1 MYMSFIQLSL
11 FIYPFIILLAS
22 HKWECL
28 NGNLKWYIFFFPK
41 DNFLSTIRSSSSSSI
56 LSSGSGGG
64 GGSSR
69 SGGSGNVFEIVWIYT
84 LNVFELKAESYI
96 FSF

>member
-41 DNFLSTIRSSSSSSI
+41 DDFLSTIRSSSSSI

-69 SGGSGNVFEIVWIYT
+69 SGGSGNVFEIVWIYI